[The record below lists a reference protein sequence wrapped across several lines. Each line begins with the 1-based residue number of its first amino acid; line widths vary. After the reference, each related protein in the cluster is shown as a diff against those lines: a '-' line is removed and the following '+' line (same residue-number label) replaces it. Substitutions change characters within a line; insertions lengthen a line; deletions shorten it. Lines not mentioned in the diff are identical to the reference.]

1 MIVGT
6 AGHIDHGKTTLVG
19 ALTGVDTDRLKE
31 EKARGISIDLGFA
44 YMPVENG
51 STIGF
56 VDVPGHDKFIRNM
69 LTGATGID
77 FMLLVV
83 AADDGVMPQTREHLA
98 ILDLL
103 GIKRGIVALTK
114 VDLVPDDWR
123 EEMIREVRTLLTD
136 TGLSDAEIIPVSHIS
151 GEGIDLLRE
160 RLVAESQA
168 SVARTDAGPFRFAV
182 DRCFTLT
189 GAGTVVTG
197 PVLSGVVTVGDHV
210 VLSPSGL
217 KARVRSIHAQNS
229 PAEQGHSGER
239 CALNLAGEGVSRD
252 AISRGDMVLDAAL
265 HAPTNRLDC
274 RLNLLS
280 SEPRSIAHWTPV
292 RVHHAATEVAG
303 RVAVLEDDAIKSG
316 EAGRAQ
322 LVLDQ
327 PIAAAVGDRFIIRD
341 TSGERT
347 MGGGRFLDLRGPQR
361 RRRAP
366 QRLAYLAALEAPD
379 LRATVV
385 GLLNVWP
392 YFIDLAVF
400 ARDHAQDET
409 AMDAMLTSVDHKIIG
424 EADQSLLLSE
434 DNWQILR
441 KSARGV
447 LAKFHKAK
455 PDLVGMT
462 ILRLAASLQPKLPTK
477 AAMTALQAMVEEG
490 DIVAQAGALRLPEHR
505 LELDSQAQKLWERI
519 APLLGETARFRP
531 PRGIDLAEHLH
542 VPENGVRT
550 ILKAMARQRA
560 VVEIVPG
567 HFFLRDTLEEVAEI
581 IADIADGQSDGWFS
595 AAQLRD
601 MLDNGRKVSIQILD
615 YFDRQGVT
623 QRHDDLRRIDKR
635 RLAMFLGKPGMIAA

>member
-6 AGHIDHGKTTLVG
+6 AGHIDHGKTALVG

-56 VDVPGHDKFIRNM
+56 VDVPGHDRFIRNM

-77 FMLLVV
+77 FMLLVI

-103 GIKRGIVALTK
+103 GIKRGVVALTK
-114 VDLVPDDWR
+114 IDLVPDDWR
-123 EEMIREVRTLLTD
+123 EEMIGEIRDLLGD
-136 TGLSDAEIIPVSHIS
+136 TGLGEAEIFPVSPVT
-151 GEGIDLLRE
+151 GEGIAALRE
-160 RLVAESQA
+160 RLVTESRA
-168 SVARTDAGPFRFAV
+168 SIPRTDAGPFRFSV

-229 PAEQGHSGER
+229 PAEQGRSGER
-239 CALNLAGEGVSRD
+239 CALNLTGDGINRE
-252 AISRGDMVLDAAL
+252 AISRGDMVLDASL
-265 HAPTNRLDC
+265 HAPTNRVDC
-274 RLNLLS
+274 RLKLLPGES
-280 SEPRSIAHWTPV
+280 RSLSHWTPV
-292 RVHHAATEVAG
+292 RIHHAATEVAG
-303 RVAVLEDDAIKSG
+303 RVALLEENAIEPG
-316 EAGRAQ
+316 ETGRVQ
-322 LVLDQ
+322 LVLDK
-327 PIAAAVGDRFIIRD
+327 PIAAAIGDRFIIRN

-361 RRRAP
+361 RRRTPA
-366 QRLAYLAALEAPD
+366 RLAYLSAMEAPD
-379 LRATVV
+379 HREMITN
-385 GLLNVWP
+385 LLNIQP
-392 YFIDLAVF
+392 FFIDLTEF
-400 ARDHAQDET
+400 SRDHALDGAE
-409 AMDAMLTSVDHKIIG
+409 MDAILADIAHKTIG
-424 EADQSLLLSE
+424 EADQRLILSE
-434 DNWQILR
+434 EKWQILR
-441 KSARGV
+441 KSARTT
-447 LAKFHKAK
+447 LAEFHKTK
-455 PDLVGMT
+455 PDLVGMSM
-462 ILRLAASLQPKLPTK
+462 LRFAASLQPKLPTR
-477 AAMTALQAMVEEG
+477 AAMAALQAMIHEG
-490 DIVAQAGALRLPEHR
+490 DIIAQAGALHLPEHR
-505 LELDSQAQKLWERI
+505 LELDGKAQKLWDRI
-519 APLLGETARFRP
+519 APLLGEDARFRP
-531 PRGIDLAEHLH
+531 PRSVDLAEHLD
-542 VPENGVRT
+542 VGEKSIQA

-567 HFFLRDTLEEVAEI
+567 HFFLRDTLEEVAGI
-581 IADIADGQSDGWFS
+581 IVNIAEKQLDGWFS

-623 QRHDDLRRIDKR
+623 QRRDDLRRIDKR
-635 RLAMFLGKPGMIAA
+635 RLAMFLGEPGMITT